1 MLNVHPACEILH
13 PSKMIAWLY
22 TKIVID
28 GVHCSEFNDKSLWN
42 GERAKKKK
50 ALLLN
55 DKK

>member
-1 MLNVHPACEILH
+1 MHPACEILH
-13 PSKMIAWLY
+13 PSKMIAWLN

-28 GVHCSEFNDKSLWN
+28 GVHRSEFNDKSLWN

-50 ALLLN
+50 GLLLN